1 MSNVRDLNPSNDKA
15 FTPVVLGVR
24 PCSLLEKMMI
34 LKAGLDDRVVEIVKC
49 VAFLNLHERI

>member
-15 FTPVVLGVR
+15 LTPVVLGVR

-49 VAFLNLHERI
+49 VVFLNLHERI